1 MLLYKQSWHFF
12 QTGKKLKHTLN
23 ARAKKTLILSFSK
36 IRTKYIVK
44 QLDIDPK
51 AKALIFDLDGTLA
64 DTMPVHFW
72 AYKNILV
79 DYGINFTP
87 ELFAT
92 LAGIPAVGTIQ
103 KLNEMFGTNMNAEKV
118 GHFKEA
124 EYEKIMH
131 KMKPVEPVIELVKK
145 YHGTLPMAVGTGGYK
160 RLAWKTMQIL
170 GLEKYF
176 DILVSAEDVQ
186 RPKPYPDTFLKCAEL
201 LGVEPEI
208 CQVFEDGDPGIKSAQ
223 AAGMMATLVTDYY
236 QVTIGNVI

>member
-1 MLLYKQSWHFF
+1 M
-12 QTGKKLKHTLN
+12 KKLEIN
-23 ARAKKTLILSFSK
+23 
-36 IRTKYIVK
+36 
-44 QLDIDPK
+44 PK

-72 AYKNILV
+72 VYKNILV

-103 KLNEMFGTNMNAEKV
+103 KLNEIFGTSIDVEKV
-118 GHFKEA
+118 GHYKEA

-145 YHGTLPMAVGTGGYK
+145 YHGKLPMAVGTGGYK
-160 RLAWKTMQIL
+160 RLAWKTMHIL

-176 DILVSAEDVQ
+176 DILVSAEDVL
-186 RPKPYPDTFLKCAEL
+186 RPKPFPDTFLKCAQL
-201 LGVEPEI
+201 MGVEPLVCE
-208 CQVFEDGDPGIKSAQ
+208 VFEDGEPGIKAAK

-236 QVTIGNVI
+236 DVTIGNEI